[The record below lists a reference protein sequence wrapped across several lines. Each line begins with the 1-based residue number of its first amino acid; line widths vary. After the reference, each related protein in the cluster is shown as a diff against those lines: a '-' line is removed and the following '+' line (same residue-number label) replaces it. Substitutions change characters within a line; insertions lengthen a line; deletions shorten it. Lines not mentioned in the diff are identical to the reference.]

1 MHNPYTISILT
12 TNTSPFINIIGL
24 YIHFSLNQL
33 IKNIWNL
40 KFWSGNISS
49 GEFFGVCQI
58 SRGEIT
64 KVNKISYLYLLLFFG
79 LCTKKYILIKQQRRN
94 LILKLLQLSTNIMIY
109 ILNPSGAYSTA
120 RELKNKIEKE
130 RRYITKTKNCNIEE
144 IFFTSSGT
152 EANNRTIKGVA
163 ENIKIMANI
172 L

>member
-1 MHNPYTISILT
+1 M
-12 TNTSPFINIIGL
+12 
-24 YIHFSLNQL
+24 
-33 IKNIWNL
+33 
-40 KFWSGNISS
+40 
-49 GEFFGVCQI
+49 
-58 SRGEIT
+58 
-64 KVNKISYLYLLLFFG
+64 
-79 LCTKKYILIKQQRRN
+79 IKQQRRN

-130 RRYITKTKNCNIEE
+130 RRYITKTINCNIEE